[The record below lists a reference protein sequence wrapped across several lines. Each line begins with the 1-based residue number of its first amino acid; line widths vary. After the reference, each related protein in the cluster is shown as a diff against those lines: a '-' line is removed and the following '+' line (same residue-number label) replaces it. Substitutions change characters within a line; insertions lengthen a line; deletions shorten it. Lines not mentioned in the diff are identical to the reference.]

1 MRNLICGL
9 VLLSYSC
16 TSDQAPLKDSVLPN
30 IMIILVDDL
39 GKEWISC
46 YGAEDIETPHID
58 QLANSGVKF
67 SNVYG
72 MPQCTPTRVT
82 ILTGQYPIP
91 TRMGEPLGCAPM
103 GRRRAF

>member
-46 YGAEDIETPHID
+46 YGAEDIETPNID

-82 ILTGQYPIP
+82 ILTGQYPF
-91 TRMGEPLGCAPM
+91 RQGWVNHWECAPM